1 MNEIRTFERIMAEV
15 SNSKLLQVNTG
26 ILRKDACI
34 VIVRTEWNAS
44 IIDELEK
51 GCLRILEQQSVKHV
65 HIVNVPGAFEIP
77 FAIKSYW
84 DANKYKDDRPDAF
97 IALGCVLR
105 GDTPHFDYV
114 CQGVTQGVTQ
124 LNLTLPVPTIFG
136 VLTVDNQQ
144 QADERIGGKHG
155 HKGEEAAITAIKMI
169 ALVNS
174 FHKK

>member
-1 MNEIRTFERIMAEV
+1 MAEV
-15 SNSKLLQVNTG
+15 SNSKLLEINTG
-26 ILRKDACI
+26 ILKKDACI
-34 VIVRTEWNAS
+34 VIVRTEWNAG

-51 GCLRILEQQSVKHV
+51 GCVRALKQQGIKQIRV
-65 HIVNVPGAFEIP
+65 VNVPGAFEIP
-77 FAIKSYW
+77 FGVKSYW
-84 DANKYKDDRPDAF
+84 DANKYRDDRPDAF

-169 ALVNS
+169 ALVNT
-174 FHKK
+174 FKK